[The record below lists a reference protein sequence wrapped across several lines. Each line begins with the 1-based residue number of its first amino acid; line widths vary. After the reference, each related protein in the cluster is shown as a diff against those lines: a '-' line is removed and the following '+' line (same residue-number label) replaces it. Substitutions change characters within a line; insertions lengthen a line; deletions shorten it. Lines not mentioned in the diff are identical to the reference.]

1 MEREKLITGYCRA
14 LDNSR
19 MVLAEAEDKELIQI
33 DCDYP
38 ACAHAPVCKIAQ
50 QIEAFLKDE

>member
-19 MVLAEAEDKELIQI
+19 MVLAEAEDKELTQI

-38 ACAHAPVCKIAQ
+38 NCAHAPVCKIAQ